1 MFLMEKVFGMRHRQR
16 KKAIFKRGVDGQR
29 ENSGNE
35 AMGEVV
41 ARSGIL
47 ELNIGERKQLWGKE
61 AALGEVS
68 VPGRGPGRGW

>member
-1 MFLMEKVFGMRHRQR
+1 MFVMEKVFGMLRRQR
-16 KKAIFKRGVDGQR
+16 KKGIFKQGADGQR

-47 ELNIGERKQLWGKE
+47 ELNITERKQLWVRSVFQGRDP
-61 AALGEVS
+61 GEDGGV
-68 VPGRGPGRGW
+68 WWM